1 MTTTSDIKG
10 SPAAPANKAAQLL
23 PLSADMTVLS
33 LCLFGMFSLTLH
45 GLFFDVDAGLWNKD
59 EHSHGPI
66 MLALACW
73 LLWARWQEFDGKVDG
88 TAPGTWIGWLLFA
101 VGVAFY
107 VPGRA
112 LNIIYFEVFA
122 FLPMLTGVVA
132 LIGGWPLLNKLKFP
146 LFFMV
151 FMVPIPGFVL
161 DPISQFVKLHISIA
175 TAEILWH
182 FGYPI
187 GHTGVVLT
195 IGPYQLLVAD
205 ACAGMRTLFMLEA
218 MGIFYLNVVRHTSL
232 LRNVVLGILIVPISF
247 IANMMRV
254 LFLALI
260 TYHFGD
266 EVGQGFLHGFAGI
279 VLFVIALVLT
289 ISIDGLLRI
298 IAERRQAARDTP
310 KGATA

>member
-1 MTTTSDIKG
+1 MTTTSDVHK
-10 SPAAPANKAAQLL
+10 PAAAGFL
-23 PLSADMTVLS
+23 PLPLDVVLLS
-33 LCLFGMFSLTLH
+33 LGLLGMFTLTLH
-45 GLFFDVDAGLWNKD
+45 DLFFNVDAGLWNKD

-66 MLALACW
+66 MLCLSLW
-73 LLWARWQEFDGKVDG
+73 LLHARWKEFDGKLDG
-88 TAPGTWIGWLLFA
+88 TAPGTWLAWVMFVVAVLFYA
-101 VGVAFY
+101 
-107 VPGRA
+107 PGRA

-122 FLPMLTGVVA
+122 FIPMLIGVVA

-146 LFFMV
+146 LFFLL

-175 TAEILWH
+175 TAEILWY

-232 LRNVVLGILIVPISF
+232 MRNITLGLLIVPISF
-247 IANMMRV
+247 AANMLRV

-266 EVGQGFLHGFAGI
+266 EVGQGYLHGFAGL
-279 VLFVIALVLT
+279 VLFVIALILT
-289 ISIDGLLRI
+289 ISIDGLLRLVFP
-298 IAERRQAARDTP
+298 AKEPTP
-310 KGATA
+310 GVPA

>member
-1 MTTTSDIKG
+1 MTTTSDVHK
-10 SPAAPANKAAQLL
+10 PAAAGFL
-23 PLSADMTVLS
+23 PLPLDVVLLS
-33 LCLFGMFSLTLH
+33 LGLLGMFTLTLH
-45 GLFFDVDAGLWNKD
+45 DLFFNVDAGLWNKD

-66 MLALACW
+66 MLCLSLW
-73 LLWARWQEFDGKVDG
+73 LLHARWKEFDGKLDG
-88 TAPGTWIGWLLFA
+88 TAPGTWVAWVMFVVAVLFYA
-101 VGVAFY
+101 
-107 VPGRA
+107 PGRA

-122 FLPMLTGVVA
+122 FIPMLIGVVA

-146 LFFMV
+146 LFFLL

-175 TAEILWH
+175 TAEILWY

-232 LRNVVLGILIVPISF
+232 MRNITLGLLIVPISF
-247 IANMMRV
+247 AANMLRV

-266 EVGQGFLHGFAGI
+266 EVGQGYLHGFAGL
-279 VLFVIALVLT
+279 VLFVIALILT
-289 ISIDGLLRI
+289 ISIDGLLRLVFP
-298 IAERRQAARDTP
+298 AKEPAPGVPA
-310 KGATA
+310 

>member
-1 MTTTSDIKG
+1 MTTTSDVHK
-10 SPAAPANKAAQLL
+10 PAAAGFL
-23 PLSADMTVLS
+23 PLPLDVVLLS
-33 LCLFGMFSLTLH
+33 LGLLGMFTLTLH
-45 GLFFDVDAGLWNKD
+45 DLFFNVDAGLWNKD

-66 MLALACW
+66 MLCLSLW
-73 LLWARWQEFDGKVDG
+73 LLHARWKEFDGKLDG
-88 TAPGTWIGWLLFA
+88 TAPGTWLAWVMFVVAVLFYA
-101 VGVAFY
+101 
-107 VPGRA
+107 PGRA

-122 FLPMLTGVVA
+122 FIPMLIGVVA

-146 LFFMV
+146 LFFLL

-175 TAEILWH
+175 TAEILWY

-232 LRNVVLGILIVPISF
+232 MRNITLGLLIVPISF
-247 IANMMRV
+247 VANMLRV

-266 EVGQGFLHGFAGI
+266 EVGQGYLHGFAGL
-279 VLFVIALVLT
+279 VLFVIALILT
-289 ISIDGLLRI
+289 ISIDGLLRLVFP
-298 IAERRQAARDTP
+298 AKEPAP
-310 KGATA
+310 GAPA

>member
-1 MTTTSDIKG
+1 MTTTSETVNN
-10 SPAAPANKAAQLL
+10 AAPAPRKGLL
-23 PLSADMTVLS
+23 PLSADMAVLG
-33 LCLFGMFSLTLH
+33 LALLGMFTLTLYD
-45 GLFFDVDAGLWNKD
+45 LFFSVDAGLWNKD

-66 MLALACW
+66 MLSLALW
-73 LLWARWQEFDGKVDG
+73 LLYQRWNEFDGRVDG
-88 TAPGTWIGWLLFA
+88 TSPGGWLAWVLFA
-101 VGVAFY
+101 VGVLFY

-122 FLPMLTGVVA
+122 FIPMLLGVVA
-132 LIGGWPLLNKLKFP
+132 LVGGWPLLNKLKFP
-146 LFFMV
+146 LFFLV

-175 TAEILWH
+175 TTNILWY

-187 GHTGVVLT
+187 SHTGVVIS
-195 IGPYQLLVAD
+195 IGQYQLLVAD

-232 LRNVVLGILIVPISF
+232 LRNVMLAVLIVPISF
-247 IANMMRV
+247 LANMLRV
-254 LFLALI
+254 LFLALL

-266 EVGQGFLHGFAGI
+266 EVGQGYLHGFAGI

-289 ISIDGLLRI
+289 ISIDGFLRWV
-298 IAERRQAARDTP
+298 ATRGKPAPQGAAS
-310 KGATA
+310 